1 MFFKTSQMEILEL
14 KNTTLEI
21 KHSLNG
27 HNRLER
33 TRSSQMGE
41 SKRSLRDSEGSDEC
55 DVHSDCGAQRGGERR
70 RGAGEALEE
79 RTRPVWRK
87 TETYRLKKLRESQ
100 TG

>member
-1 MFFKTSQMEILEL
+1 M
-14 KNTTLEI
+14 KNITLEI

-41 SKRSLRDSEGSDEC
+41 SKRSLRDSEGSVTSVKGTVTVEP
-55 DVHSDCGAQRGGERR
+55 R
-70 RGAGEALEE
+70 GEARGTVGQEKCLTN
-79 RTRPVWRK
+79 RLS
-87 TETYRLKKLRESQ
+87 RLKKLRESQ

>member
-55 DVHSDCGAQRGGERR
+55 DVHSDCGAQRGG
-70 RGAGEALEE
+70 GAESLASPRDEA
-79 RTRPVWRK
+79 
-87 TETYRLKKLRESQ
+87 
-100 TG
+100 